1 MSDFSSA
8 GSVSSVALTP
18 GADEFIV
25 QLALE
30 RTLVAPAAVERAR
43 RQIAEHADLVTPA
56 PRLLALLVADAGL
69 DLRRVAE
76 FLAADFGLPLAPDLG
91 VVRVSGEV
99 LGLVPREFAAR
110 YKILPFAHEGRVLK
124 LAISDPIDTE
134 AVDNLGHMLKL
145 TIEPHV
151 ATADD
156 IAAALDRFYGK
167 DAGSLDQLLSNLSAP
182 GNGDSAVA
190 STEASGL
197 GNVSDTDADA
207 PVVKLVHSIIL
218 EAIQRRA
225 SDIHMEP
232 LEKRFRVRYRID
244 GVLLEVENPP
254 KRLQLSIVSRLKI
267 MANISIAEKRIPQD
281 GRIQIMVNGR
291 QLDLRVSSLPT
302 AHGES
307 IVMRIL
313 DKEGLQLGLPQLG
326 FFSDDQKEMERLIAM
341 PDGIVLVTGPT
352 GSGKTTTLYS
362 CLHHIN
368 KPDRKIITVEDPV
381 EYQLNGINQVPV
393 RADVGMTFAS
403 ALRSMLRQ
411 APNIVMIG
419 EIRDLETA
427 EIAIN
432 ASLTGHMVFSTLHT
446 NDAPSAVTRLIDIGV
461 KPFLVSTSL
470 RAVLGQRLVRKIC
483 PKCTQPY
490 QPTAAE
496 LRSLNISPAMASA
509 ANFAKGTG
517 CANCNGTGFRGRL
530 VIVELFLINEDVQR
544 LIYENTGSARL
555 RDKARSFGMRTM
567 REDGLRKVTA
577 GLTTIDEVVSI
588 TVGDAS

>member
-8 GSVSSVALTP
+8 GSPSSASLAP

-30 RTLVAPAAVERAR
+30 RALVAPAAVERAR

-156 IAAALDRFYGK
+156 IAAAIDRFYGK

-470 RAVLGQRLVRKIC
+470 RAVLAQRLVRKIC

-490 QPTAAE
+490 QPTVAE

>member
-1 MSDFSSA
+1 
-8 GSVSSVALTP
+8 
-18 GADEFIV
+18 
-25 QLALE
+25 
-30 RTLVAPAAVERAR
+30 
-43 RQIAEHADLVTPA
+43 
-56 PRLLALLVADAGL
+56 
-69 DLRRVAE
+69 
-76 FLAADFGLPLAPDLG
+76 LG
-91 VVRVSGEV
+91 VVRVSGDV

-110 YKILPFAHEGRVLK
+110 YKILPFAHEGKVLK

-156 IAAALDRFYGK
+156 IAAAIDRFYGK

-470 RAVLGQRLVRKIC
+470 RAVLAQRLVRKIC

-530 VIVELFLINEDVQR
+530 VIVELFLITEDVQR

>member
-1 MSDFSSA
+1 MSNSF
-8 GSVSSVALTP
+8 TP
-18 GADEFIV
+18 GLAAATVQIATDDFVIQLLLDRGLIETS
-25 QLALE
+25 QLAH
-30 RTLVAPAAVERAR
+30 ARA
-43 RQIAEHADLVTPA
+43 
-56 PRLLALLVADAGL
+56 
-69 DLRRVAE
+69 RVAE
-76 FLAADFGLPLAPDLG
+76 HTDLTTPSPRLFDVLTVEAGLAPRRVTALLAAEFGLPLAPDFDTL
-91 VVRVSGEV
+91 RVPGDV
-99 LGLVPREFAAR
+99 LGLIPRELAAR
-110 YKILPFAHEGRVLK
+110 YQVLPFAQEGRSLR
-124 LAISDPIDTE
+124 LAVADPLDTE
-134 AVDNLGHMLKL
+134 AIDSLGHLLKL
-145 TIEPHV
+145 NIEPHV
-151 ATADD
+151 ALGRD
-156 IAAALDRFYGK
+156 IAAAIDRFYGK
-167 DAGSLDQLLSNLSAP
+167 DAGSIDELLSNLSAP

-190 STEASGL
+190 TTEASGL
-197 GNVSDTDADA
+197 GEVSDTDADA
-207 PVVKLVHSIIL
+207 PVVKLVHTLIL

-225 SDIHMEP
+225 SDIHLEP

-254 KRLQLSIVSRLKI
+254 KRLQLSIISRLKI

-281 GRIQIMVNGR
+281 GRIQIMMNGR

-313 DKEGLQLGLPQLG
+313 DKEGLQLGLPELG
-326 FFSDDQKEMERLIAM
+326 FFSDDQKELERLISL

-393 RADVGMTFAS
+393 RADIGMTFAS
-403 ALRSMLRQ
+403 ALRAMLRQ

-470 RAVLGQRLVRKIC
+470 RATIAQRLVRKVC
-483 PKCTQPY
+483 AKCRQPY
-490 QPTAAE
+490 APTGAE
-496 LRSLNISPAMASA
+496 LRSLNINPAQA
-509 ANFAKGTG
+509 AVATFARGAG
-517 CANCNGTGFRGRL
+517 CAACNGTGFRGRL
-530 VIVELFLINEDVQR
+530 TIVELFVVNEEIQR
-544 LIYENTGSARL
+544 MIYENVGSSAL
-555 RDKARSFGMRTM
+555 REKARSLGMRTM
-567 REDGLRKVTA
+567 REDGLRKVLA
-577 GLTTIDEVVSI
+577 GLTTIEEVISI
-588 TVGDAS
+588 TVGDAN

>member
-1 MSDFSSA
+1 MSDFSSV

-110 YKILPFAHEGRVLK
+110 YKILPFAHEGKVLK

-156 IAAALDRFYGK
+156 IAAAIDRFYGK

-470 RAVLGQRLVRKIC
+470 RAVLAQRLVRKIC

>member
-1 MSDFSSA
+1 MSDFSSTGSA
-8 GSVSSVALTP
+8 SSVSLTP

-30 RTLVAPAAVERAR
+30 RALVAPAAVERAR
-43 RQIAEHADLVTPA
+43 SQIAEHADLVTPA

-91 VVRVSGEV
+91 VVRVSGDV

-156 IAAALDRFYGK
+156 IAAAIDRFYGK

-470 RAVLGQRLVRKIC
+470 RAVLAQRLVRKIC

>member
-1 MSDFSSA
+1 MSDFSSTGSA
-8 GSVSSVALTP
+8 SSVSLTP

-30 RTLVAPAAVERAR
+30 RALVAPAAVERAR
-43 RQIAEHADLVTPA
+43 SQIAEHADLVTPA

-91 VVRVSGEV
+91 VVRVSGDV

-156 IAAALDRFYGK
+156 IAAAIDRFYGK

-207 PVVKLVHSIIL
+207 PVVTLVHSIIL

-470 RAVLGQRLVRKIC
+470 RAVLAQRLVRKIC

>member
-8 GSVSSVALTP
+8 GSPSSASLAP

-30 RTLVAPAAVERAR
+30 RALVAPAAVERAR
-43 RQIAEHADLVTPA
+43 IQIAEHADLVTPA

-91 VVRVSGEV
+91 VVRVSGDV

-156 IAAALDRFYGK
+156 IAAAIDRFYGK

-207 PVVKLVHSIIL
+207 PVVKLVHGIIL

-446 NDAPSAVTRLIDIGV
+446 NDAPSAVTRLLDIGV

-470 RAVLGQRLVRKIC
+470 RAVLAQRLVRKIC

>member
-8 GSVSSVALTP
+8 GSVSSVALAP

-43 RQIAEHADLVTPA
+43 RQIAEHADLATPA

-91 VVRVSGEV
+91 VVRVSGDV
-99 LGLVPREFAAR
+99 LGLVPRDFAAR

-145 TIEPHV
+145 TIEPHM
-151 ATADD
+151 AAADD
-156 IAAALDRFYGK
+156 IAAAIDRFYGK

>member
-1 MSDFSSA
+1 MSDFSSV

-156 IAAALDRFYGK
+156 IAAAIDRFYGK

-544 LIYENTGSARL
+544 SIYENTGSARL

>member
-1 MSDFSSA
+1 
-8 GSVSSVALTP
+8 
-18 GADEFIV
+18 
-25 QLALE
+25 
-30 RTLVAPAAVERAR
+30 
-43 RQIAEHADLVTPA
+43 
-56 PRLLALLVADAGL
+56 
-69 DLRRVAE
+69 
-76 FLAADFGLPLAPDLG
+76 
-91 VVRVSGEV
+91 
-99 LGLVPREFAAR
+99 
-110 YKILPFAHEGRVLK
+110 
-124 LAISDPIDTE
+124 
-134 AVDNLGHMLKL
+134 
-145 TIEPHV
+145 
-151 ATADD
+151 
-156 IAAALDRFYGK
+156 
-167 DAGSLDQLLSNLSAP
+167 
-182 GNGDSAVA
+182 
-190 STEASGL
+190 
-197 GNVSDTDADA
+197 VSDTDADA
-207 PVVKLVHSIIL
+207 PVVKLVHGIIL

-470 RAVLGQRLVRKIC
+470 RAVLAQRLVRKIC

>member
-1 MSDFSSA
+1 MSSSSFSELPASTANYSADDFVIQLVLEHGLINA
-8 GSVSSVALTP
+8 AHVAQARATLAAHTDLT
-18 GADEFIV
+18 
-25 QLALE
+25 
-30 RTLVAPAAVERAR
+30 
-43 RQIAEHADLVTPA
+43 TPP
-56 PRLLALLVADAGL
+56 PRLLDVLVAEVGL
-69 DLRRVAE
+69 DLQRVTALVAAE
-76 FLAADFGLPLAPDLG
+76 FGLPLAPDLG
-91 VVRVSGEV
+91 ALRIGGDV
-99 LGLVPREFAAR
+99 LGLVPREMAAR
-110 YKILPFAHEGRVLK
+110 YQVLPFAQEGKILRIAV
-124 LAISDPIDTE
+124 ADPLDTE
-134 AVDNLGHMLKL
+134 AIDSLGHLLKL

-151 ATADD
+151 ATARD
-156 IAAALDRFYGK
+156 ITAAIDRFYGK
-167 DAGSLDQLLSNLSAP
+167 DAGSIDELLNNLSAP
-182 GNGDSAVA
+182 GNGDSIAA
-190 STEASGL
+190 TTEANGL
-197 GNVSDTDADA
+197 GTVSDAEADA
-207 PVVKLVHSIIL
+207 PVIKLVHTMIL

-225 SDIHMEP
+225 SDIHIEP
-232 LEKRFRVRYRID
+232 MEKRFRVRYRID

-254 KRLQLSIVSRLKI
+254 KRLQLSIISRLKI

-281 GRIQIMVNGR
+281 GRIQIMMNGR

-313 DKEGLQLGLPQLG
+313 DKEGLQLGLPELG
-326 FFSDDQKEMERLIAM
+326 FFSDDQKELERLISL

-362 CLHHIN
+362 CLHYIN

-393 RADVGMTFAS
+393 RADIGMTFAS
-403 ALRSMLRQ
+403 ALRAMLRQ

-470 RAVLGQRLVRKIC
+470 RATLAQRLVRKIC
-483 PKCTQPY
+483 AKCRQPY
-490 QPTAAE
+490 TPTSSE
-496 LRSLNISPAMASA
+496 LRSLGINA
-509 ANFAKGTG
+509 AQAAAATFARGAG
-517 CANCNGTGFRGRL
+517 CATCNGTGFRGRL
-530 VIVELFLINEDVQR
+530 SIVELFLVNEEIQR
-544 LIYENTGSARL
+544 LIYENSGSARL

-567 REDGLRKVTA
+567 REDGLRKVTS
-577 GLTTIDEVVSI
+577 GMTTIDEIVTI
-588 TVGDAS
+588 TVGDSS

>member
-8 GSVSSVALTP
+8 GSPSSASLAP

-30 RTLVAPAAVERAR
+30 RALVAPAAVERAR
-43 RQIAEHADLVTPA
+43 SQIAEHADLVTPA

-91 VVRVSGEV
+91 VVRVSGDV

-156 IAAALDRFYGK
+156 IAAAIDRFYGK

-470 RAVLGQRLVRKIC
+470 RAVLAQRLVRKIC

>member
-8 GSVSSVALTP
+8 GSVSSVALAP

-43 RQIAEHADLVTPA
+43 RQIAEHADLATPA

-134 AVDNLGHMLKL
+134 AVDNLGHMLML

-156 IAAALDRFYGK
+156 IAAAIDRFYGK

-232 LEKRFRVRYRID
+232 MEKRFRVRYRID

>member
-1 MSDFSSA
+1 MAVDIAQLLAFAVKNKASDLHLSAGMPPMIRVDGEIKRVNMPALSHKSVHSMVYDMMNDKQRKAYEEFFETDFSFEI
-8 GSVSSVALTP
+8 P
-18 GADEFIV
+18 
-25 QLALE
+25 QLA
-30 RTLVAPAAVERAR
+30 
-43 RQIAEHADLVTPA
+43 
-56 PRLLALLVADAGL
+56 
-69 DLRRVAE
+69 
-76 FLAADFGLPLAPDLG
+76 
-91 VVRVSGEV
+91 
-99 LGLVPREFAAR
+99 
-110 YKILPFAHEGRVLK
+110 
-124 LAISDPIDTE
+124 
-134 AVDNLGHMLKL
+134 
-145 TIEPHV
+145 
-151 ATADD
+151 
-156 IAAALDRFYGK
+156 
-167 DAGSLDQLLSNLSAP
+167 
-182 GNGDSAVA
+182 
-190 STEASGL
+190 
-197 GNVSDTDADA
+197 
-207 PVVKLVHSIIL
+207 
-218 EAIQRRA
+218 
-225 SDIHMEP
+225 
-232 LEKRFRVRYRID
+232 RFRVNAFNQNRGAGAVFRTIPSA
-244 GVLLEVENPP
+244 VMTLEELNAP
-254 KRLQLSIVSRLKI
+254 KIFR
-267 MANISIAEKRIPQD
+267 
-281 GRIQIMVNGR
+281 
-291 QLDLRVSSLPT
+291 DLC
-302 AHGES
+302 
-307 IVMRIL
+307 
-313 DKEGLQLGLPQLG
+313 GLARGL
-326 FFSDDQKEMERLIAM
+326 
-341 PDGIVLVTGPT
+341 VLVTGPT

-470 RAVLGQRLVRKIC
+470 RAVLAQRLVRKIC

>member
-156 IAAALDRFYGK
+156 IAAAIDRFYGK

>member
-76 FLAADFGLPLAPDLG
+76 FLAAEFGLPLAPDLG

-156 IAAALDRFYGK
+156 IAAAIDRFYGK